1 MRLSWYTNR
10 PVSSS
15 CPLSDAPGGA
25 NPNASPSPLAGRI
38 RQSHSPTPGPDRPLP
53 VNSTPPAPTA
63 SNNSPKPPDFLSR
76 STISSAETRPE
87 KSTSVIDTI
96 MSLSKSR
103 PTHKQLDTPTSGPR
117 SLSVTRREAC
127 RPLHGR
133 AVHAR
138 HRQSARSRACFG
150 QARSAPKESCPTGLG
165 QPTLPRVCAQQI
177 SAGRRRLLHEDLLWA
192 GVRCVHRRPVYSRRI
207 LGQRPA
213 GRSRPRT
220 GCR

>member
-1 MRLSWYTNR
+1 MALICQCIDSCTGRSD
-10 PVSSS
+10 SSRS
-15 CPLSDAPGGA
+15 ARFPGRVRA
-25 NPNASPSPLAGRI
+25 
-38 RQSHSPTPGPDRPLP
+38 HDRPAVPRAQPRRALLP
-53 VNSTPPAPTA
+53 RGACAIRPRR
-63 SNNSPKPPDFLSR
+63 K
-76 STISSAETRPE
+76 ETREGPRGQLR
-87 KSTSVIDTI
+87 
-96 MSLSKSR
+96 SLRGQGRCARWASR
-103 PTHKQLDTPTSGPR
+103 PR

-133 AVHAR
+133 AIHAR

-177 SAGRRRLLHEDLLWA
+177 SAGRRRRLHEDLLWA